1 MKNKII
7 SIILLSASLSL
18 TGCGTQQASVEPTES
33 VVETETEEVAVETET
48 PPTDYN
54 ALYPGFS
61 SENITINED
70 GTKEY
75 SEAFYDQCKNYKCF
89 EGATHEEIAKTVD
102 MYFYNQKSVTPQ
114 EYNAK
119 FVLLDAMKI
128 SAKGCLDNN
137 TDDTTTNTATSDT
150 DKSSTQNTTE
160 PSTPSTSSQP
170 TEVASNDAPADT
182 TYDESTDYDDSNVSY
197 PTYIMD
203 DGLANNVPEHQWEET
218 PEVESEPT
226 HLSEDFGYSVGSSF
240 TRSGVTL
247 TYIGNDEW
255 KDQNGE
261 TWYAYLFPDGS
272 LHWTTGLK

>member
-1 MKNKII
+1 MKNKCI
-7 SIILLSASLSL
+7 SILLLSLSL
-18 TGCGTQQASVEPTES
+18 SITGCGTQQASVEPTET
-33 VVETETEEVAVETET
+33 VIETEEQTETEEVAVETET
-48 PPTDYN
+48 SPTDYN

-137 TDDTTTNTATSDT
+137 TDDTTTNTTTSDT

-160 PSTPSTSSQP
+160 PSTPSQDT
-170 TEVASNDAPADT
+170 DT
-182 TYDESTDYDDSNVSY
+182 TKAYGDAGGGNNTSEAPVQSV
-197 PTYIMD
+197 D
-203 DGLANNVPEHQWEET
+203 DGAPDVDISSLMGQHQW
-218 PEVESEPT
+218 
-226 HLSEDFGYSVGSSF
+226 SED
-240 TRSGVTL
+240 
-247 TYIGNDEW
+247 
-255 KDQNGE
+255 
-261 TWYAYLFPDGS
+261 
-272 LHWTTGLK
+272 TGGRIDLQ

>member
-7 SIILLSASLSL
+7 SIILLSVSLSI
-18 TGCGTQQASVEPTES
+18 TGCGTEQASVEPTE
-33 VVETETEEVAVETET
+33 VVIETETEEVAVETET

-128 SAKGCLDNN
+128 SAKGSLDNN
-137 TDDTTTNTATSDT
+137 SDNTTTNTTTSDT

-160 PSTPSTSSQP
+160 PSTPSQDTDLTKGYGDAGGNNTS
-170 TEVASNDAPADT
+170 EAPVQ
-182 TYDESTDYDDSNVSY
+182 SV
-197 PTYIMD
+197 D
-203 DGLANNVPEHQWEET
+203 DGLGSNAEEVSNLWGQHQW
-218 PEVESEPT
+218 SENT
-226 HLSEDFGYSVGSSF
+226 GD
-240 TRSGVTL
+240 
-247 TYIGNDEW
+247 
-255 KDQNGE
+255 
-261 TWYAYLFPDGS
+261 
-272 LHWTTGLK
+272 TGLIQ